1 MHNLLKISTKASETE
16 DTLATVGCRREINQY
31 FNLLPGNPR
40 TIIVPHYFGRSKT
53 EFFSF
58 KAGTSGNSK
67 SLLRG
72 EE

>member
-1 MHNLLKISTKASETE
+1 MHNLLKVSAKASETE
-16 DTLATVGCRREINQY
+16 DTLATVSCQGEIFQY
-31 FNLLPGNPR
+31 FKLLPGNPR

-53 EFFSF
+53 EFFSI